1 MVLPQKIEDC
11 RISSPVVIETKVAPS
26 IKNDARLQLKNY
38 LLSLPLNN
46 AAAVNKARDGII
58 LNWQSNLDAMESVS
72 QDNLDIELWTMGN
85 NKEIK
90 NIYTSNLI

>member
-1 MVLPQKIEDC
+1 M
-11 RISSPVVIETKVAPS
+11 APS

-85 NKEIK
+85 YKEIK
-90 NIYTSNLI
+90 NIYTSGTI